1 MRYLVVILVLLC
13 TGCATAQV
21 NRVTVKAQP
30 ESDKYEISFEINSS
44 Y

>member
-1 MRYLVVILVLLC
+1 MRLLILILIALC

-21 NRVTVKAQP
+21 NKVIVKAQP
-30 ESDKYEISFEINSS
+30 ESDKYEISFEIGSS